1 MQVQGTAAGV
11 VTPEAVVL
19 EFETASVGS
28 RVLAAVLDLAVQG
41 TALVLLLM
49 ALAAFFTQVETAAW
63 VGVALVTVLLFA
75 VLLGYPVAL
84 ETLWRGRTLG
94 KAALGLRVVTTEGA
108 PVRFRH
114 AAVRSAL
121 GLVDLWLFAGMP
133 AVISVL
139 VTRRDQRLGD
149 LAAGTLVL
157 RERSAATPPQARWFP
172 VPVGAEAYVASLD
185 VAVLD
190 AGTALLVRSFL
201 VRAPDLAPAARAD
214 LASRLARRV
223 AAELRHTPP
232 PGMPPELFC
241 ACVAA
246 AVQARAAPW
255 PGPPAGPPPGAPR
268 PSPPPAAPPPLPGA
282 PPRQAGPGG
291 TPPPGGFEPP
301 A

>member
-1 MQVQGTAAGV
+1 MQAQRGAAGV

-19 EFETASVGS
+19 EFETANVGS
-28 RVLAAVLDLAVQG
+28 RVLAAALDLLVQG
-41 TALVLLLM
+41 TALVLLLF
-49 ALAAFFTQVETAAW
+49 ALAAFFTQVDTAAW

-75 VLLGYPVAL
+75 VFLGYPVAL

-108 PVRFRH
+108 PIRFRH

-133 AVISVL
+133 AVVSVL

-157 RERSAATPPQARWFP
+157 RERSAAAAPQARWFP
-172 VPVGAEAYVASLD
+172 VPPGADAYVASLD

-201 VRAPDLAPAARAD
+201 VRAPGLAPAARED
-214 LASRLARRV
+214 LGARIARRV
-223 AAELRHTPP
+223 AAELRHAPP
-232 PGMPPELFC
+232 PGMPPELYC

-246 AVQARAAPW
+246 AVQARATPW
-255 PGPPAGPPPGAPR
+255 PRSPSAAPSALPEGAVPP
-268 PSPPPAAPPPLPGA
+268 PPPLPGA
-282 PPRQAGPGG
+282 PTRPAGPGG
-291 TPPPGGFEPP
+291 TPPPGGFAPP